1 MSLVLGQL
9 LHLSR
14 SLVGASASVS
24 PSMRTSVTSL
34 TVTAPA
40 RLFHL
45 SAPIC
50 KDHTKR
56 KNFTILREPPLGPY
70 KLLAPGVQSKWFE
83 KRKGK
88 KNRIGPPGNY
98 SYRVKYP
105 EDGKYTIKKLEIEK
119 LGGRDPVTG
128 RKVIQGE
135 SRLLCSRWIYRGA
148 SIPLL
153 FLVLQGSAAAAR
165 KSSGGSTLCAFPRTG
180 PRMRSS
186 SKRCWASTTTPS
198 GRPASP

>member
-1 MSLVLGQL
+1 MSLVIGQL

-14 SLVGASASVS
+14 SLVGATASVS
-24 PSMRTSVTSL
+24 PSLRTSVTSL
-34 TVTAPA
+34 TGTAPA
-40 RLFHL
+40 RFFHL
-45 SAPIC
+45 SAPIY

-98 SYRVKYP
+98 RYRVKYP
-105 EDGKYTIKKLEIEK
+105 EDGQYTIKKLEIQK

-135 SRLLCSRWIYRGA
+135 LTTFKIALL
-148 SIPLL
+148 
-153 FLVLQGSAAAAR
+153 
-165 KSSGGSTLCAFPRTG
+165 
-180 PRMRSS
+180 
-186 SKRCWASTTTPS
+186 
-198 GRPASP
+198 